1 RVRLLLTE
9 SDGGVTT
16 SESMSLSSAVKAKKS
31 TLISLM
37 RLSSANSSS
46 SSTVSLKPSGRLQ
59 QTLAGSVEVNGKA
72 LHSGKVSTV
81 KLLPAIAGAGRY
93 LEFRSRSIPA
103 SIEFAQE
110 SPLCTTLLKDGLRI
124 RTVEHLLSAL
134 EAKGVDNCRIQI
146 ESESESPDDREV
158 EVPICD
164 GSAKEWVE
172 AIEEAGINVAQ
183 NHDGETVEKMVA
195 HVNKP
200 VYVRKNDSFVAV
212 FPDLETRITCGID
225 FPQVPAIGCQWFSW
239 KPEHHSSYAK
249 DIAPSRTFCVYEEV
263 EKMREAGLI
272 KGGSLDNAIVCSAEH
287 GWMNPPL
294 RFDNEACR
302 HKILDLI
309 GDLSLVARGGNGGF
323 PVAHIVAF
331 KASATFISPSS
342 FLDIKRV
349 NSFLIKWVCLC
360 LYQMQAGHA
369 LHTELARHLTID

>member
-1 RVRLLLTE
+1 MKLAVA
-9 SDGGVTT
+9 V
-16 SESMSLSSAVKAKKS
+16 AVKAKNS

-37 RLSSANSSS
+37 RLSSFSSAASSSS
-46 SSTVSLKPSGRLQ
+46 SSTVSLKSSGRLQ
-59 QTLAGSVEVNGKA
+59 QTLAGPVEVNGNS
-72 LHSGKVSTV
+72 LHSGKLSTV

-93 LEFRSRSIPA
+93 FEFRSRSIPA

-134 EAKGVDNCRIQI
+134 EAKGVDNCKI
-146 ESESESPDDREV
+146 EIESESPDDKEV

-164 GSAKEWVE
+164 GSAKEWVD

-183 NHDGETVEKMVA
+183 NHGGETVEKMVV
-195 HVNKP
+195 HLNKP
-200 VYVRKNDSFVAV
+200 VYVCKNDSFVAA
-212 FPDLETRITCGID
+212 FPALETRITCGID

-239 KPEHHSSYAK
+239 KPEDDSTYAK
-249 DIAPSRTFCVYEEV
+249 DIAECRTFCVYEEV

-309 GDLSLVARGGNGGF
+309 GDLSLVAQGGNGGF
-323 PVAHIVAF
+323 PVAHVVAF
-331 KASATFISPSS
+331 KA
-342 FLDIKRV
+342 
-349 NSFLIKWVCLC
+349 
-360 LYQMQAGHA
+360 GHT

>member
-1 RVRLLLTE
+1 MRL
-9 SDGGVTT
+9 
-16 SESMSLSSAVKAKKS
+16 SLAVKTKIS

-37 RLSSANSSS
+37 RLSSFSSSASSS

-72 LHSGKVSTV
+72 LHSGKLSTV

-93 LEFRSRSIPA
+93 FEFRSRSVPA

-110 SPLCTTLLKDGLRI
+110 SPLCTTLLRDGVKI

-146 ESESESPDDREV
+146 ESESPDDREV

-164 GSAKEWVE
+164 GSAKEWVD

-183 NHDGETVEKMVA
+183 NHGGETVEKMVA

-200 VYVRKNDSFVAV
+200 VYVCKNDSFVAV
-212 FPDLETRITCGID
+212 FPDVETRITCGID

-239 KPEHHSSYAK
+239 KHDSSYAK
-249 DIAPSRTFCVYEEV
+249 DIAPARTFCVYEEV
-263 EKMREAGLI
+263 ERMREAGLI

-309 GDLSLVARGGNGGF
+309 GDLSLVAQGGNGGF
-323 PVAHIVAF
+323 PVAHVVAF
-331 KASATFISPSS
+331 K
-342 FLDIKRV
+342 
-349 NSFLIKWVCLC
+349 
-360 LYQMQAGHA
+360 AGHA
-369 LHTELARHLTID
+369 LHTELASHLTID